1 MFLQLNLNR
10 CPVELKPFQGF
21 LSFFHQIFSY
31 ENLIFSNIF
40 MELLME
46 NKEKVMDGDQ
56 FDLKF
61 TVLKTD
67 LKMLF
72 HLISSI
78 RYIAMFSTQR
88 GMSRDLNEKVS
99 WFLLPLR
106 PKTFSLEGEKNNV
119 SLEMSVLSI
128 PFRKV

>member
-1 MFLQLNLNR
+1 
-10 CPVELKPFQGF
+10 
-21 LSFFHQIFSY
+21 
-31 ENLIFSNIF
+31 

-78 RYIAMFSTQR
+78 RYIAMFFTQR

>member
-1 MFLQLNLNR
+1 
-10 CPVELKPFQGF
+10 
-21 LSFFHQIFSY
+21 
-31 ENLIFSNIF
+31 

-78 RYIAMFSTQR
+78 RYIAMFST
-88 GMSRDLNEKVS
+88 
-99 WFLLPLR
+99 
-106 PKTFSLEGEKNNV
+106 
-119 SLEMSVLSI
+119 
-128 PFRKV
+128 

>member
-1 MFLQLNLNR
+1 
-10 CPVELKPFQGF
+10 
-21 LSFFHQIFSY
+21 
-31 ENLIFSNIF
+31 

-88 GMSRDLNEKVS
+88 SMSRDLNEKVS

>member
-1 MFLQLNLNR
+1 
-10 CPVELKPFQGF
+10 
-21 LSFFHQIFSY
+21 
-31 ENLIFSNIF
+31 

-78 RYIAMFSTQR
+78 RYIAMFFTQR

-106 PKTFSLEGEKNNV
+106 PKTFSLEG
-119 SLEMSVLSI
+119 
-128 PFRKV
+128 

>member
-1 MFLQLNLNR
+1 
-10 CPVELKPFQGF
+10 
-21 LSFFHQIFSY
+21 
-31 ENLIFSNIF
+31 

-119 SLEMSVLSI
+119 SLEMNVLSI

>member
-1 MFLQLNLNR
+1 
-10 CPVELKPFQGF
+10 
-21 LSFFHQIFSY
+21 
-31 ENLIFSNIF
+31 
-40 MELLME
+40 ME

-78 RYIAMFSTQR
+78 RYIAMFPTQR